1 MTYNSNRPQQNHCEC
16 EFTVPI
22 KLNVPIT
29 INSYVQFNCVPT
41 TKQKLP
47 IYIEPD
53 LYLEPEV
60 QAKAPVCYPQAP
72 CEVPQLKEAQETLP
86 ASN

>member
-1 MTYNSNRPQQNHCEC
+1 MTYTPNRPQQNHCEC

-29 INSYVQFNCVPT
+29 INSYVQFNAVPI

-60 QAKAPVCYPQAP
+60 QAKAPVCYPQEP
-72 CEVPQLKEAQETLP
+72 CETKTLEPEVPCSQ
-86 ASN
+86 